1 MTQRACI
8 IVAIVAAVLI
18 SCESARSRTDELSIK
33 LDNLTTMEGYNIRR
47 AEMRQFLWNHWAQR
61 KPANLFLTAVS
72 KEGMTTHSEYRI
84 SLLPGDTLLLKVT
97 LVRDRTGYQGQ
108 VIPRDD
114 GGYDAYTVER
124 VQSKNPFGVGAE
136 AKVTVLPRNA
146 DVPAKDYW
154 LQIKGWND
162 TLITYF

>member
-1 MTQRACI
+1 
-8 IVAIVAAVLI
+8 
-18 SCESARSRTDELSIK
+18 
-33 LDNLTTMEGYNIRR
+33 
-47 AEMRQFLWNHWAQR
+47 MRQFLWNHWAQR